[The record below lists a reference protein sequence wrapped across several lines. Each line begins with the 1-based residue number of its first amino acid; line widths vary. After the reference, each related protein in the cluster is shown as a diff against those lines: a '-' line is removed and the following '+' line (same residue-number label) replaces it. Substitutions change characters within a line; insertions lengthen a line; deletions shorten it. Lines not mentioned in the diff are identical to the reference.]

1 MIDVDARSREKMW
14 KILCFLDISDTSK
27 SSSSSLVL
35 LHGSCGI
42 AIRICSTS
50 ETVLRA
56 SIVLCST
63 CLENSIDYG
72 YQYQCYHPGDYITS
86 GSRSDQK
93 DLLVCLTF
101 VYPIIPEYPIQIWTL
116 QVITM
121 LSIRWTTHMIHIEAP
136 AKIITLIWLH
146 CVPENHNSCTRNAVM
161 CWTTDLLLLK
171 QNMYTSTPPMIFQ
184 KSWYWLQPYCMNPHH
199 TICCIQN
206 VLPEEV
212 PRWHISNK
220 RNLEQITNSRTLP
233 HPHPSWWW
241 QQLHPINCI
250 PSIFEPTT
258 SNFKYSLPVVIEP
271 KSENASSA
279 LAYLDGDFFL
289 QGTAAKE
296 SLSQM
301 VSVLLYPRWLLVV
314 SMMQSISLLTS
325 LCNTG
330 CQPWKIPPLAHDCW
344 RMAIVI
350 VIVAVVWNVCV
361 VVINMKVELTVWL
374 CLCWGAVSLLAA
386 SLYVWIKR

>member
-1 MIDVDARSREKMW
+1 MIDVDAISREKMW

-161 CWTTDLLLLK
+161 GVLNHRPAVVETKYVYLYTPNDISKIMILTPTILHEPTPHHLLHSECPPRGGTK
-171 QNMYTSTPPMIFQ
+171 MTHFQQEKSGTNYKVNPSSSTPHSDNNYTQ
-184 KSWYWLQPYCMNPHH
+184 
-199 TICCIQN
+199 
-206 VLPEEV
+206 
-212 PRWHISNK
+212 
-220 RNLEQITNSRTLP
+220 
-233 HPHPSWWW
+233 
-241 QQLHPINCI
+241 
-250 PSIFEPTT
+250 SIASPQSLNHSLT
-258 SNFKYSLPVVIEP
+258 SNIHC
-271 KSENASSA
+271 
-279 LAYLDGDFFL
+279 
-289 QGTAAKE
+289 
-296 SLSQM
+296 
-301 VSVLLYPRWLLVV
+301 RW
-314 SMMQSISLLTS
+314 
-325 LCNTG
+325 
-330 CQPWKIPPLAHDCW
+330 CW
-344 RMAIVI
+344 
-350 VIVAVVWNVCV
+350 
-361 VVINMKVELTVWL
+361 
-374 CLCWGAVSLLAA
+374 
-386 SLYVWIKR
+386 